1 MAVMKV
7 VGIDGSAP
15 GATAVR
21 AARARVEQLGGN
33 LASQALGST
42 SRRSGFVRGSRR
54 SRMPRRGVTMKVRDL
69 MTTDPL
75 TVSADTLLKDAA
87 RAMVRNR
94 VSGLPVIGDGALI
107 GIVTEGDFLRQEAN
121 RDQPY
126 RFSLLDALFGEGPA
140 DPPAVETVAE
150 VMTEDVIT
158 IRPEATIGQAARVM
172 VNQQVKRLPVID
184 EDGTLIGIISRAD
197 VVNAFTKPDEI
208 IEDEVRE
215 DIIRR
220 LLFLDPEEVG
230 VSVEDGVVTLEGEME
245 NRTEAH
251 LLEELTRRVEGV
263 VRVDSQL
270 TFLVDDQKAGRHYPL
285 NN

>member
-1 MAVMKV
+1 
-7 VGIDGSAP
+7 
-15 GATAVR
+15 
-21 AARARVEQLGGN
+21 
-33 LASQALGST
+33 
-42 SRRSGFVRGSRR
+42 
-54 SRMPRRGVTMKVRDL
+54 MKVRDL

-75 TVSADTLLKDAA
+75 TVSADTLLKEAA
-87 RAMVRNR
+87 RTMVRNK

-126 RFSLLDALFGEGPA
+126 RFSLLDALFGEGPV
-140 DPPAVETVAE
+140 DPPAAETVAE
-150 VMTEDVIT
+150 VMTENVIT
-158 IRPEATIGQAARVM
+158 IRPEATIGEAARVM
-172 VNQQVKRLPVID
+172 ANKRVKRLPVID
-184 EDGTLIGIISRAD
+184 DDGALIGIISRAD

-215 DIIRR
+215 DIVRR
-220 LLFLDPEEVG
+220 LLFLDPEDVG
-230 VSVEDGVVTLEGEME
+230 VSVEDGVVTLDGEME

-270 TFLVDDQKAGRHYPL
+270 TFLVDDQKAERHYPL